1 MEVDDG
7 LARGAGSELAETVLL
22 MRRHVSDPVERVGG
36 RVGERLEQ
44 TLVRL
49 P

>member
-7 LARGAGSELAETVLL
+7 LARGAGAELAETVLL
-22 MRRHVSDPVERVGG
+22 VRGRISDPFERVGG